1 MGPRGDP
8 VHTASEDAPSHR
20 AEVSQGARATSLF
33 DAFLSPGVRARGID
47 EVRRARL
54 AAATGLLLA
63 GSSVFVFAISEAL
76 GAGLEIFRLGTICAI
91 GLASLSVPL
100 LLRRANAVA
109 PVGHVLTAVYLLG
122 VGFVAAT
129 IGHTDMAGF
138 FLQALAPVL
147 ATVLSGRRAG
157 MAWGVITLV
166 QIFCIGLAI
175 RDGVLVPRSVEPRM
189 LWFSQVIGAGLLT
202 TFLTGLAFVYES
214 LKTSALDALGHANEA
229 LSAARDVAVE
239 AMHAKAQFL
248 ANMSHEIR
256 TPMNGVIGMTGLLLD
271 TELTSE
277 QREFVG
283 TIRSSGDA
291 LLAIINDILDFSKIE
306 SGKIELERAPFSIQ
320 ITIEEVVELL
330 APVAVEKGIELAWQ
344 SDADVVGS
352 VFGDVTRLRQI
363 LVNLVGNAI
372 KFTERGEV
380 AIEVSARALDA
391 ERIETRFAVR
401 DTGIGIPKQAIGR
414 LFQSFQQVDA
424 STTRHFGGTGLGLA
438 ISKRLVEIMG
448 GSMQVESEL
457 GHGSVFSFGIVLE
470 PCAEPSLPETEAE
483 SEVLRG
489 KRILLVDDN
498 ETNLRLLQL
507 QTVGFGMKPVA
518 ERSPAAAL
526 ARIERGERFDLAI
539 LDLLMPGMD
548 GIELASEIRRI
559 LPKDALPLLLLSSV
573 SRSEIEDVHLGG
585 ETPGDLFVAILT
597 KPVRQ
602 RMLRDALRRASGAA
616 ASELRVAAE
625 LDGGLAARAPLRIL
639 LAEDNRVNQK
649 VALGLLE
656 RMGYRAEVAANG
668 LEALDA
674 LTRQPYDVVL
684 MDVQM
689 PELDGLTATRTI
701 RSRGNAESQ
710 PWIIAMTA
718 YALQGDED
726 ACREAGMDDYLPKPV
741 RPKDL
746 AARLQAAHHAL
757 ALRRAGPSRTLLPR

>member
-1 MGPRGDP
+1 
-8 VHTASEDAPSHR
+8 VHTASEDEPGHR
-20 AEVSQGARATSLF
+20 AELSQGARATGLF
-33 DAFLSPGVRARGID
+33 DAFLSPGIRARGID

-76 GAGLEIFRLGTICAI
+76 GAGLELFRLGTICAV
-91 GLASLSVPL
+91 GLASFSVPL

-147 ATVLSGRRAG
+147 ATLLSGRRAG

-175 RDGVLVPRSVEPRM
+175 RHGVLVPRNVEPRI

-202 TFLTGLAFVYES
+202 TFLTGLAFIYES
-214 LKTSALDALGHANEA
+214 LKTSALGALGRANEA
-229 LSAARDVAVE
+229 LSMARDVAVD
-239 AMHAKAQFL
+239 ATRTKAQFL

-277 QREFVG
+277 QRDFVG

-306 SGKIELERAPFSIQ
+306 SGKIELERASFSIQ
-320 ITIEEVVELL
+320 TTIEEVLELL
-330 APVAVEKGIELAWQ
+330 APVASGKGIELAWQ
-344 SDADVVGS
+344 SDASLSAAVV
-352 VFGDVTRLRQI
+352 GDVTRLRQV
-363 LVNLVGNAI
+363 LVNLIGNAI

-380 AIEVSARALDA
+380 AIEVSARALYA
-391 ERIETRFAVR
+391 GRIETRFAVR
-401 DTGIGIPKQAIGR
+401 DTGIGIPKQAIDR

-448 GSMQVESEL
+448 GSMQVESQL

-470 PCAEPSLPETEAE
+470 PCTEPSLLETEAE
-483 SEVLRG
+483 SELLRG

-498 ETNLRLLQL
+498 ETNLRLLRL
-507 QTVGFGMKPVA
+507 QTVAFGMEPVA
-518 ERSPAAAL
+518 ELSPAAAL
-526 ARIERGERFDLAI
+526 AHIERGERFDLAVF
-539 LDLLMPGMD
+539 DLLMPGMD
-548 GIELASEIRRI
+548 GLELASEIRRM

-573 SRSEIEDVHLGG
+573 SRSEIEDVHRGG
-585 ETPGDLFVAILT
+585 ETPGDLFFAILT

-602 RMLRDALRRASGAA
+602 RMLRDALRRACGAA
-616 ASELRVAAE
+616 ASEPRVEAE

-674 LTRQPYDVVL
+674 LTRQPFDVVL

-689 PELDGLTATRTI
+689 PELDGLGATRTI
-701 RSRGNAESQ
+701 RSRGNPESQ

-757 ALRRAGPSRTLLPR
+757 ALRRAGPSRIPLPR